1 MRLRELELSLESA
14 RLNYAMQQLNIEK
27 SVTDNFYSVY
37 QRFKDLTIARDEYAN
52 QKQNY
57 EIIKNKVEAG
67 LVAREELFQAEV
79 NMANS
84 ESSVYSAEIAYENAK
99 DNFKLLLGMSLDE
112 DIAVLPNTEIT
123 PISVNTN
130 DAVKYGLDQ
139 RMELRE
145 RQITLERDVFSII
158 EAKAENEFKGNI
170 AARVGLNALGD
181 KVNNIYNNPTD
192 NEEIGLTLTIPI
204 FDWGAKKARVE
215 SSKLAMQSDEVEL
228 EEQKKEIVINI
239 RQICRNLPTLINQIA
254 IKKKSIENAERTYE
268 INLEKYR
275 NGNMSGMD
283 LQQYQSQLTQAKQD
297 YTNALIQYKLELLNL
312 KVQSLWDFE
321 ANKSYLPVDLLK

>member
-99 DNFKLLLGMSLDE
+99 DNFKLLLGMSLDD